1 MRRSMRCFPRTTW
14 RSTTDTPDR
23 VACSVPR
30 TRSAII
36 WIPCSLCAGHVS
48 AVCWL
53 SIKKVVASSKTSP
66 TSGGSSCCTS
76 SAKASGDLVVLDL
89 MLPVIDGLEVCR
101 RLLGDEGTTAV
112 PIGGTG
118 LGLAIVKHLVLAHGG
133 ELWIESEPGRGTTV
147 RFTLPSSGP
156 TA

>member
-1 MRRSMRCFPRTTW
+1 MLHLEREGFRCRTASNGAEAL
-14 RSTTDTPDR
+14 REAKH
-23 VACSVPR
+23 VVP
-30 TRSAII
+30 
-36 WIPCSLCAGHVS
+36 
-48 AVCWL
+48 
-53 SIKKVVASSKTSP
+53 
-66 TSGGSSCCTS
+66 
-76 SAKASGDLVVLDL
+76 DLVVLDL

-101 RLLGDEGTTAV
+101 RLRGDEGTTAV

-147 RFTLPSSGP
+147 RFALPSSGP